1 MRGPELHNISVKLVQ
16 GHFCASFIMLS
27 NSPTSQPVRRPRPR
41 WPPSKLG
48 ARSFHRDELEALSG
62 SGRPRQPDA
71 QSCPQYIGDLNCQI
85 TDAEIAFRE
94 SVVSRS
100 AGPQLLNCATLCR
113 PRANCRTQ
121 PEAFTPALGWRIF
134 PEVTPYF
141 EGTGSL
147 YSSESD
153 RVCLLTSCG
162 AYIVTPQQ

>member
-1 MRGPELHNISVKLVQ
+1 
-16 GHFCASFIMLS
+16 MLS
-27 NSPTSQPVRRPRPR
+27 NSPTSQPVRPRPR

-71 QSCPQYIGDLNCQI
+71 QI

-100 AGPQLLNCATLCR
+100 AGPQLLNCATLRR

-147 YSSESD
+147 YS
-153 RVCLLTSCG
+153 G
-162 AYIVTPQQ
+162 